1 MEGEY
6 TQAPINIG
14 MIREEKPEDF
24 MLIASN
30 GMLVSGSGHGLL
42 DDPPKRSGG
51 GSRHRFKHLS
61 DNRTV

>member
-1 MEGEY
+1 MDGEY

-14 MIREEKPEDF
+14 MIGEEKPEDF

-30 GMLVSGSGHGLL
+30 GMLANGSGHGLL
-42 DDPPKRSGG
+42 DEPPKRSRG